1 MPTPATEPPNATSA
15 LQPIADRN
23 GVQTKTQLYHFQ
35 QENPDLNWT
44 EPEEEELWASL
55 ALEQLDKLA
64 DIRNTG
70 GTVKEMMDISTRIS
84 FLSMLSLERIDQHA
98 RAAGLR

>member
-44 EPEEEELWASL
+44 KPEEEELWASP
-55 ALEQLDKLA
+55 ALEQLDKLV
-64 DIRNTG
+64 DIRNAG
-70 GTVKEMMDISTRIS
+70 GTVKEMMDISTQIS
-84 FLSMLSLERIDQHA
+84 FLSMLSLERINAHYL
-98 RAAGLR
+98 AAHK